1 MHNRDLFL
9 EISSVEDY
17 IHYVSLYKG
26 MTFHSRTMNYKP
38 IYRGQSNWAWPIEP
52 SVYRQHRFAK
62 ERNYIRELERLQP
75 KDFNSLSRI
84 EKLIKMQ
91 HYGLPTR
98 LIDFT
103 YNSLVALYF
112 SCCSNFE
119 KNGVVYEIHAFPLY
133 NQDFVWISII
143 SKYLFDFSLLPF
155 DCLSMI
161 EELKQE
167 PTAYPTRGVESFY
180 TDKEIERILTMPLG
194 LYPRF
199 TNDRIRNQDGVFVIA
214 GMNIK
219 EKTKDGIIF
228 EKQSYANIGQLW
240 PKSRTILIPS
250 LAKQSILKDLE
261 KLGIHKR
268 KLFPEL
274 EMQANYVTEY
284 IDSIE

>member
-1 MHNRDLFL
+1 MYNGNHLL
-9 EISSVEDY
+9 EVSSVEDY
-17 IHYVSLYKG
+17 IHHVSLHKG
-26 MTFHSRTMNYKP
+26 TIFHSRTMNYKP
-38 IYRGQSNWAWPIEP
+38 IFRGQSNCDWPIEP
-52 SVYRQHRFAK
+52 SAYRQNRFTK

-75 KDFNSLSRI
+75 EEFSSLSRI

-119 KNGVVYEIHAFPLY
+119 KDGVVFEIHVFPLY
-133 NQDFVWISII
+133 DQNFVWISIV
-143 SKYLFDFSLLPF
+143 SKYLFDFSPLPF
-155 DCLSMI
+155 DCSSMI

-167 PTAYPTRGVESFY
+167 QTAYPPRGVESFY
-180 TDKEIERILTMPLG
+180 TDDAIEKILTMPLG

-199 TNDRIRNQDGVFVIA
+199 TNNRIRNQDGVFVIA

-219 EKTKDGIIF
+219 EKTNDGIIF
-228 EKQSYANIGQLW
+228 EKQSYKNIQQLW
-240 PKSRTILIPS
+240 PESRTILIPAS
-250 LAKQSILKDLE
+250 SKHKILNDLAE
-261 KLGIHKR
+261 LGIHKR
-268 KLFPEL
+268 RLFPEL